1 MLPDDFVQQAAYT
14 DAAKEIHGPDYD
26 VMNSPLDASAVYK
39 AGKGKKHGR
48 FFMGA
53 GYISTPTTLSEVRST
68 SASSTDE
75 VHLQSRQQP
84 SHVSQSQFSELQAQ
98 LRQEVEARQRLEQII
113 LQVSWSK

>member
-26 VMNSPLDASAVYK
+26 VMNSPIDASAVYK
-39 AGKGKKHGR
+39 AGRGKKHGH

-98 LRQEVEARQRLEQII
+98 LRQEIEARQRLEQIL